1 MDTKQYSITQSELE
15 ATKAELNREGF
26 NHSGTICYKD
36 GRGDCHTYSQDS
48 YSFTEPKTAE
58 VWVKPTPQTSTQYTV
73 EPSASPEVW
82 AGIVRC
88 IAVYPDRP
96 ACLADY
102 DALLAIRNNG
112 KVEVVSRHAAFTVAS
127 ISFTK
132 YSAILS
138 GYVPVVLGED
148 ERGEVAIG
156 WRYTQVG
163 VSRRAWTTASLFAA
177 DVIDG
182 RALAGVQPTPPEP
195 APPLVDLWSDIP
207 FSVVV

>member
-1 MDTKQYSITQSELE
+1 MSTLTNSTVSESNTQ
-15 ATKAELNREGF
+15 A
-26 NHSGTICYKD
+26 
-36 GRGDCHTYSQDS
+36 
-48 YSFTEPKTAE
+48 P
-58 VWVKPTPQTSTQYTV
+58 TQYAII
-73 EPSASPEVW
+73 PSQCPSVW
-82 AGIVRC
+82 AGTVKV

-163 VSRRAWTTASLFAA
+163 VSRRAWATTSLFAA

-182 RALAGVQPTPPEP
+182 RALAGAQPTPPQP
-195 APPLVDLWSDIP
+195 APPIVDLWNDIP
-207 FSVVV
+207 FSVVVA